1 MTHIKQRFVL
11 VFCALLSVVFLAG
24 CESTYYNTMEKF
36 GVHKRDILKDRIEE
50 ARDGQDDAKE
60 QFSSALE
67 RFRSELAFD
76 GGDLAKVYDH
86 LNAEYEKSRDAADE
100 VHERINAVENVS
112 EALFDEWE
120 EELDQYTNANLRRQ
134 SESQLKATKRHYA
147 QMLAAMKKAEARM
160 QPILDTFSDQVLY
173 LKHNLNARAIDS
185 LKTQFSGL
193 DKDIKRLIS
202 DMDASIKEAN
212 RFINTLETN

>member
-1 MTHIKQRFVL
+1 MNHYQQR
-11 VFCALLSVVFLAG
+11 CALLFAALFSVVFLAG
-24 CESTYYNTMEKF
+24 CESAYYNTMEKF
-36 GVHKRDILKDRIEE
+36 GVHKRDILKDRIAE

-67 RFRSELAFD
+67 RFRTELAFD

-86 LNAEYEKSRDAADE
+86 LNAEYEKSYEAANE
-100 VHERINAVENVS
+100 VHERIDAVENVS
-112 EALFDEWE
+112 EALFEEWE
-120 EELDQYTNANLRRQ
+120 DELSQYTNASLRRQ
-134 SESQLKATKRHYA
+134 SESQLKSTKRHYT

-160 QPILDTFSDQVLY
+160 QPILDTFNDQVLF

-202 DMDASIKEAN
+202 DMDASIKEAD
-212 RFINTLETN
+212 RFIKTLEN